1 MVAVGFPRNMLNF
14 SKKGLNSM
22 KELLQRVL
30 SLILDLLFGKQ
41 LMISDQLSSYSG
53 TLVASATKQLSEAGL
68 ALLPLL
74 NGMSDEE
81 KEYVAKVAF
90 FKSVN
95 TQELTL
101 DEIIEFGEHLNE
113 AVKLGITVQEQ
124 HMEFWSRFHDIVKV
138 VTRQFTEITSRSAAT
153 ALRTIIR
160 V

>member
-1 MVAVGFPRNMLNF
+1 M
-14 SKKGLNSM
+14 
-22 KELLQRVL
+22 
-30 SLILDLLFGKQ
+30 
-41 LMISDQLSSYSG
+41 
-53 TLVASATKQLSEAGL
+53 ASATKQLSEAGL